1 MKKFLLSIIDWFYPP
16 FKKIMPLQTFRYA
29 ACGGGNTLL
38 DICIFSISYNYLLH
52 QQPVPMPFSILGI
65 NTMDPVTASL
75 FLAFCVSF
83 PTGFALMRY
92 LVYPESNLKGRVQL
106 FRYLVQV
113 LLCIAL
119 NYYICKVFLV
129 DVLHIWPTLAKIIT
143 TFIVVTFSFLAQ
155 RHFTFRVKDHTMTIE
170 DSVQEEAAREA
181 SGK

>member
-1 MKKFLLSIIDWFYPP
+1 
-16 FKKIMPLQTFRYA
+16 MPLQTFRYA

-38 DICIFSISYNYLLH
+38 DIFLFTISYNYIFH
-52 QQPVPMPFSILGI
+52 QKPVGLPFSILGI
-65 NTMDPVTASL
+65 NALDPVTASL
-75 FLAFCVSF
+75 ILAFCVSF

-155 RHFTFRVKDHTMTIE
+155 RHFTFRVRG
-170 DSVQEEAAREA
+170 QETAPQDPAIQEQEAT
-181 SGK
+181 STGKTNRW